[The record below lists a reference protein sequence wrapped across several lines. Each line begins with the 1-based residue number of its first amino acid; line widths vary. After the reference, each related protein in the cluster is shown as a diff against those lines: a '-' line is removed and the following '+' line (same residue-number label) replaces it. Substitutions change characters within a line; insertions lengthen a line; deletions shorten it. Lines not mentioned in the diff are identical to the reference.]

1 MVKRFGRACTLAA
14 ILALAFG
21 TASTAQT
28 PEDVFLEG
36 NADYEDGRYAA
47 AAVAYRSLLRYQI
60 LDPRLEYNL
69 ANAEFRLGNLGQAI
83 LHYERARRL
92 DPIDR
97 DIEANLEFARSFR
110 HDQIEPEPQAAIVRW
125 THALQD
131 RLGPDRQAWF
141 VVAVLWLIAAL
152 QAWCFSR
159 PRGWTATHGWLLG
172 ALLSVLVVSCAS
184 WYWTLHRLEGRRSAV
199 VLEQVVEVLA
209 GPGYNNP
216 ALFTVH
222 EGLSLRIRGE
232 RDEWLQVSL
241 PNGLLHGWIA
251 KDAVGE
257 V

>member
-1 MVKRFGRACTLAA
+1 MVKRCVRAAVLVALLGLACGMTCA
-14 ILALAFG
+14 
-21 TASTAQT
+21 AQS

-36 NADYEDGRYAA
+36 NSHYEGGRYAA
-47 AAVAYRSLLRYQI
+47 AAAAYRGLLRYQI
-60 LDPRLEYNL
+60 RDPVLEYNL

-83 LHYERARRL
+83 LHYERALRL
-92 DPIDR
+92 DPTDR
-97 DIEANLEFARSFR
+97 EIGANLEFARSYR
-110 HDQIEPEPQAAIVRW
+110 HDQVEPEQQAAIMRW
-125 THALQD
+125 MRGLQD
-131 RLGPDRQAWF
+131 RLGPDRQAW
-141 VVAVLWLIAAL
+141 AVLAVVWLIAAL

-159 PRGWTATHGWLLG
+159 PRGWSATYGWLLG
-172 ALLSVLVVSCAS
+172 ALLLVLAVSSAS
-184 WYWTLHRLEGRRSAV
+184 WYSTLHRLEGRRSAI

-222 EGLSLRIRGE
+222 EGLDLWIRGE

-241 PNGLLHGWIA
+241 PNGLHGWIA

>member
-1 MVKRFGRACTLAA
+1 MKRFERASVLAA
-14 ILALAFG
+14 MLALALG
-21 TASTAQT
+21 ATSEAQT

-36 NADYEDGRYAA
+36 NAHYEDGRYAA
-47 AAVAYRSLLRYQI
+47 AAAAYRSLLRYQI
-60 LDPRLEYNL
+60 RDPVLEYNL

-92 DPIDR
+92 DPTDR
-97 DIEANLEFARSFR
+97 DVGANLQFARSFR
-110 HDQIEPEPQAAIVRW
+110 LDQVEPEQQAAVVRW
-125 THALQD
+125 THALQN
-131 RLGPDRQAWF
+131 RLGPDRQAWAL
-141 VVAVLWLIAAL
+141 VAVVWLIAAL

-159 PRGWTATHGWLLG
+159 PHGWSAAHGWLLG
-172 ALLSVLVVSCAS
+172 ALLLVLAVSSAS
-184 WYWTLHRLEGRRSAV
+184 WYATLHRLEGRRSAV

-222 EGLSLRIRGE
+222 EGLSLWIRGE

-241 PNGLLHGWIA
+241 PNGLHGWIA

>member
-1 MVKRFGRACTLAA
+1 MVKRFGRAGVLAA
-14 ILALAFG
+14 MLALAFD
-21 TASTAQT
+21 TTSAAQA

-36 NADYEDGRYAA
+36 NAHYEGGRYAA
-47 AAVAYRSLLRYQI
+47 AAAAYRSLLRYQI
-60 LDPRLEYNL
+60 RDPLLEYNL
-69 ANAEFRLGNLGQAI
+69 ANAEFRVGNLGQAI

-92 DPIDR
+92 DPTDR
-97 DIEANLEFARSFR
+97 DIGANLEFARSFR
-110 HDQIEPEPQAAIVRW
+110 HDQVEPEEQAAIVRW

-131 RLGPDRQAWF
+131 RLGPDRQAWA
-141 VVAVLWLIAAL
+141 VVAVVWLIAAL

-159 PRGWTATHGWLLG
+159 PRGWSAAHGWVLG
-172 ALLSVLVVSCAS
+172 ALLLVVAVSSAS
-184 WYWTLHRLEGRRSAV
+184 WYATLHRLEGRRSAV

-222 EGLSLRIRGE
+222 EGLSLWIRGE

-241 PNGLLHGWIA
+241 PNGLHGWIA